1 MALGQRFSGP
11 SSLRHESAGRGT
23 IQSLILPAPGGVK
36 GVAAQASIIRRAS
49 TIDRHARPPLRC
61 SRDAE
66 TFASRA
72 RAAGKR
78 RRGHDIL
85 NTVRLHSRIEGLV
98 QGVGFRPHV
107 HGLATRLGL
116 SGWVRND
123 PTGVDLEVEGARDRV
138 DEFRESL
145 ISAPPPLAVISSSR
159 WDEVEPEGDR
169 GFAIVES
176 EGGDAASAWISP
188 DVAVCA
194 DCLREMADP
203 ADRRHRYSF
212 INCTNCGPRYTILRD
227 LPYDRERTTMRAFPM
242 CDACRAE
249 YEDVT
254 DRRFHAQP
262 VACAECG
269 PRVWLADGGGVEI
282 ECADAIAEAGRLLGE
297 GRIVAARGLGGF
309 HLACDARSEDAV
321 HRLRARKCR
330 DEKPLAVMV
339 ADLDEAREVA
349 RVSAAEAA
357 LLDSLEKPIVLLRKR
372 TGRRDGGR
380 KESAG
385 ALAPSVAPRNHH
397 IGLMLP
403 YTPLHV
409 LLLEAAAR
417 PLVMTS
423 GNLSDEPIATGNDE
437 ALSRLAGI
445 ADAFLLHDREIHIR
459 TDDSVARVVMDRPR
473 VVRRSRGYVPRP
485 VSIPVEADGPVLAV
499 GGELKSTIALARGRD
514 VFLSHH
520 IGDLKTT
527 AAYGAFRQAT
537 EHLARVLEVAPR
549 VVAADMHPD
558 YLSTRWA
565 REESGLPVVEV
576 QHHHAHIAACLA
588 ENGSRGPAIGLALDG
603 VGYGPDGTVWG
614 GEVLVADL
622 ADFRRAGH
630 LEPVRMPGG
639 DAASEEPRR
648 MAAAYAAA
656 VWGEQWPERV
666 PNFFEFASRDEAGLW
681 VDMARR
687 GVNSPVTTSA
697 GRLFDAASCAA
708 GLRGLNAYEG
718 QAACEFEGV
727 ADRDEG
733 GAYDACTERDEEGMV
748 IVRGSDLFAA
758 VAEEAVRGV
767 DTGRIAARFHNGLAQ
782 SLARACELVRDETGL
797 ALVALSGGVFQNALL
812 LARLS
817 ERLARSGFEV
827 LTHSLVPAG
836 DGGIA
841 FGQAAVAA
849 ARGAE
854 A

>member
-1 MALGQRFSGP
+1 VS
-11 SSLRHESAGRGT
+11 
-23 IQSLILPAPGGVK
+23 V
-36 GVAAQASIIRRAS
+36 
-49 TIDRHARPPLRC
+49 
-61 SRDAE
+61 
-66 TFASRA
+66 
-72 RAAGKR
+72 
-78 RRGHDIL
+78 
-85 NTVRLHSRIEGLV
+85 VRLHSRIEGLV

-123 PTGVDLEVEGARDRV
+123 PTGVDLEVEGAQERV
-138 DEFRESL
+138 NEFRESL
-145 ISAPPPLAVISSSR
+145 ISVPPPLAMISSSR
-159 WDEVEPEGDR
+159 WDEVEPEGGS
-169 GFAIVES
+169 GFAIIKS
-176 EGGDAASAWISP
+176 EHAGAASAWISP

-203 ADRRHRYSF
+203 SDRRHRYPF
-212 INCTNCGPRYTILRD
+212 INCTNCGPRYTILLD
-227 LPYDRERTTMRAFPM
+227 LPYDRPRTTMRAFPM

-249 YEDVT
+249 YEDVR

-262 VACAECG
+262 VACAACG
-269 PRVWLADGGGVEI
+269 PRVWLADTSGAEVER
-282 ECADAIAEAGRLLGE
+282 EGAIAEAGRLLRE
-297 GRIVAARGLGGF
+297 DRIVATRGLGGF

-321 HRLRARKCR
+321 RRLRARKCR
-330 DEKPLAVMV
+330 EEKPLAVMV
-339 ADLDEAREVA
+339 AGLDQARELA
-349 RVSAAEAA
+349 RVSEAEAA

-372 TGRRDGGR
+372 IGKRDGAREDASGLP
-380 KESAG
+380 SPS
-385 ALAPSVAPRNHH
+385 LAPSVAPRNHFV
-397 IGLMLP
+397 GLMFP

-409 LLLEAAAR
+409 LLLEAAGV

-459 TDDSVARVVMDRPR
+459 TDDSVARVIMDVPR
-473 VVRRSRGYVPRP
+473 LVRRSRGYVPRP
-485 VSIPVEADGPVLAV
+485 IRMPVEADAPVLAV
-499 GGELKSTIALARGRD
+499 GAELKSTIALARGRD
-514 VFLSHH
+514 CFLSHH
-520 IGDLKTT
+520 IGDLKTP

-537 EHLARVLEVAPR
+537 EHLARVLEIAPR

-565 REESGLPVVEV
+565 HEESALPVVEV

-622 ADFRRAGH
+622 VDFRRAGH

-639 DAASEEPRR
+639 DAASNEPRR
-648 MAAAYAAA
+648 MAAAYAALVRGDDWA
-656 VWGEQWPERV
+656 SLVPRV
-666 PNFFEFASRDEAGLW
+666 LDFATLEEAGFW

-697 GRLFDAASCAA
+697 GRLFDAAACAA
-708 GLRGLNAYEG
+708 GLRGVNAYEG
-718 QAACEFEGV
+718 QAACELEGV
-727 ADRDEG
+727 ADMD
-733 GAYDACTERDEEGMV
+733 ERDAYPARVERDGKGMV

-758 VAEEAVRGV
+758 VAEDAVRGV
-767 DTGRIAARFHNGLAQ
+767 DTGRIAARFHNGLANA
-782 SLARACELVRDETGL
+782 LARACEIVREDTGI

-812 LARLS
+812 LVRLSARLA
-817 ERLARSGFEV
+817 ESGFEV

-849 ARGAE
+849 ARASAGGDGG
-854 A
+854 